1 MIAPGSKGWIAKFLQ
16 LIETNSLD
24 LSTEKSDVEAYLF
37 AKTGLF
43 FGFPTRFI
51 YIEDVNKDS
60 WTADEHLKVLLFESL
75 LFTYRKQNPAFDSK
89 DFTEKL
95 AAFYKAFK
103 VHSLSSYLGYLLKD
117 KTTDKL
123 ERILDKRVDV
133 PKSILNSKSWFG
145 HFNNTFIYLDVL
157 LFEEFLKNETTPDYQ
172 ELASISLGLIARS
185 AHSDGVIDSNEKSLF
200 DQFLLS
206 ADLDAK
212 EKDVLRDEF
221 KSGRWKS
228 DFEAYS
234 FTNLSFKKYLLHLST
249 LVICMSQKGVSV
261 ERRFLQQVLIW
272 LNLEEKELEKALY
285 ITQEFILENNTK
297 LNYLKDNSTV
307 EKMADHVSKRWVK
320 ILGRNKEKLVVEL
333 KQSKELMAL
342 IRKSTSSELNAEE
355 KEKVKTQFMDILKSM
370 PALAIFLLPG
380 GAILLP
386 IILKI
391 IPTLVPSAFRDNELD
406 VENNTDQ
413 NIDTTPNENE

>member
-16 LIETNSLD
+16 LIETDSLD

-51 YIEDVNKDS
+51 YVDEVNKDS
-60 WTADEHLKVLLFESL
+60 WTADEHLKVLLFEAL
-75 LFTYRKQNPAFDSK
+75 LFTYRKQYPDFDAN

-95 AAFYKAFK
+95 ADFYKEFK
-103 VHSLSSYLGYLLKD
+103 VHSLSSYLGYILKD

-133 PKSILNSKSWFG
+133 PKSILDTKSWFG

-157 LFEEFLKNETTPDYQ
+157 LFEEFLKNEKSPDYQ
-172 ELASISLGLIARS
+172 ELASVSLGLIARS

-206 ADLDAK
+206 ADLDS
-212 EKDVLRDEF
+212 KDKDALREEF

-228 DFEAYS
+228 DFETYS

-249 LVICMSQKGVSV
+249 LVICMSQKGVSI
-261 ERRFLQQVLIW
+261 ERRFLQQVLNW

-342 IRKSTSSELNAEE
+342 IRKSTTSELNAEE

-413 NIDTTPNENE
+413 NNNATPNENE

>member
-1 MIAPGSKGWIAKFLQ
+1 
-16 LIETNSLD
+16 
-24 LSTEKSDVEAYLF
+24 
-37 AKTGLF
+37 
-43 FGFPTRFI
+43 
-51 YIEDVNKDS
+51 
-60 WTADEHLKVLLFESL
+60 
-75 LFTYRKQNPAFDSK
+75 
-89 DFTEKL
+89 
-95 AAFYKAFK
+95 
-103 VHSLSSYLGYLLKD
+103 LKD
-117 KTTDKL
+117 KATDKL

-133 PKSILNSKSWFG
+133 PKSILDSKSWFG

-157 LFEEFLKNETTPDYQ
+157 LFEEFLKNETAPDYQ

-206 ADLDAK
+206 ADLDSK
-212 EKDVLRDEF
+212 EKDILRDEF

-234 FTNLSFKKYLLHLST
+234 FSNLSFKKYLLHLST

-272 LNLEEKELEKALY
+272 LNLEEKDLEKALY

-342 IRKSTSSELNAEE
+342 IRKSTSSELSPEE

-413 NIDTTPNENE
+413 NIDSTPNENE